1 MEFGPL
7 EFVVLSFEGNNFHG
21 EIATALHNAVE
32 AGTIRIVDII
42 FIKRDP
48 NGAISLLELADIDSE
63 TADAYS
69 KEVED
74 VTGILSQSDI
84 ESIAEVIEPN
94 SAALIM
100 LFEHTWAK
108 ELRGAVLRAN
118 GKLVGGGL
126 IPTEAVDAALEWL
139 ESESA

>member
-1 MEFGPL
+1 MELGPL

-21 EIATALHNAVE
+21 EVATALHNAVE

-48 NGAISLLELADIDSE
+48 SGTISLLELGDIDSE

-108 ELRGAVLRAN
+108 ELRSAVLRAN
-118 GKLVGGGL
+118 GRLVGGGL
-126 IPTEAVDAALEWL
+126 IPADAVDAALAWL